1 MRKFKTI
8 FKVLTFINIEI
19 VVMVLFMLGTILFGI
34 NYTNNAIDYT
44 KRLTDQIKE
53 NSELTVKLSDNINQF
68 NLIDNILLS
77 KSLKGENISLNVE
90 NYVTYR
96 DSFMLNKYEYL
107 KVDSLLSVKKD
118 LLYRIY
124 LSKKKDNLIN
134 YDDFEEVDYIPFIV
148 ERKELN
154 IKKKGLFK
162 KAKVDTT
169 LVKDTIYKEFKK
181 LNTLKI
187 LDAQEKFK
195 KMIDSE
201 IENAIYYNNS
211 LSYQIRHLLNF
222 KISIINKRNIKI
234 QDSLIEELRSQF
246 VKYVITMCFI
256 LVVFVFISILL
267 IYDIR
272 KKSKKEY
279 RQRYLISLL
288 LNKK

>member
-1 MRKFKTI
+1 MKKFKTI

-19 VVMVLFMLGTILFGI
+19 VVMVLFMIGTILFGI
-34 NYTNNAIDYT
+34 NYTNNSIDYT

-107 KVDSLLSVKKD
+107 KVDSLIKAKKN

-124 LSKKKDNLIN
+124 LSKKKDNLIGS
-134 YDDFEEVDYIPFIV
+134 DDFEETDYIPVIV

-154 IKKKGLFK
+154 VKKKGLFR
-162 KAKVDTT
+162 KAKVDTIV
-169 LVKDTIYKEFKK
+169 VKDTIYKEVKK
-181 LNTLKI
+181 LNTSKFLE
-187 LDAQEKFK
+187 AQDNFK

-234 QDSLIEELRSQF
+234 QDSLTEELRSQF

>member
-134 YDDFEEVDYIPFIV
+134 YDDFEEVDYIPVIV